1 MPRQWWQHSGDIL
14 KLTLKLP
21 SAPSKLWELGLATKS
36 PEQRSECSALNHYE
50 EMATNNWTSKCNVS
64 MATSPCNIIK
74 SSVWTH
80 LKWKMHLC
88 CAFFC
93 ILMMCHVLVLSLWCT
108 KSKVYNKG
116 DVVWLFCCWVF
127 FIILLV
133 LMPHWVFCKSCLET
147 YFLLS
152 KSSHSFKKV
161 KKKNQS
167 VKNLAPSLQ
176 TNGDLAKCYTQIHVK
191 CYTGFSPR
199 AFMQTSFVILLI

>member
-93 ILMMCHVLVLSLWCT
+93 TLMMCHVLVLSLWCT

-127 FIILLV
+127 FYYFVGSDASLAILQKLFRNIFPP
-133 LMPHWVFCKSCLET
+133 L
-147 YFLLS
+147 
-152 KSSHSFKKV
+152 KV
-161 KKKNQS
+161 KSFLQKGKKKKQS

-176 TNGDLAKCYTQIHVK
+176 TNGDLAKCYTQIDVK